1 MMGYSYCLH
10 RLSIVQTCFSCHN
23 SVPEITCPMPLS
35 EDGIITVSWS
45 YVHTGG
51 LPLTALSVMY
61 SYVDHQTTFTNPV
74 PISDVSSLSATVSGL
89 VVGFMYTFSVT
100 AENSMGSSTTTRASV
115 LHEIGKQSLHV
126 GMAFCILF
134 MNSKELWILFSVL
147 CVFDL

>member
-1 MMGYSYCLH
+1 
-10 RLSIVQTCFSCHN
+10 
-23 SVPEITCPMPLS
+23 MPLS

-45 YVHTGG
+45 YVH
-51 LPLTALSVMY
+51 
-61 SYVDHQTTFTNPV
+61 VDRQTTFTNPV
-74 PISDVSSLSATVSGL
+74 PISDVGSLSATVSGL
-89 VVGFMYTFSVT
+89 VVGFMYTFSIT
-100 AENSMGSSTTTRASV
+100 AENSMGSSTTTCASVHV